1 MKGPTHR
8 QYSICFAVLTAI
20 LLYRKG
26 ITEINYYLSLP
37 ILLMAGRS
45 GALFPD
51 VDHTWQNVSDK
62 TYINKIIN
70 TIIHITGGKHRSW
83 QTQSWDICLIFTMFS
98 YFIPNILF
106 NLGKISAVNREV
118 MCILLLGFSAG
129 WVSHLFSDMLTSA
142 GVRVI
147 CFSRFKIALV
157 PKKIGS
163 LKFNTGHEW
172 ESFNFKVMKILNF
185 IIGIFALIYPIIIT
199 KNF

>member
-1 MKGPTHR
+1 MTGPTHR

-83 QTQSWDICLIFTMFS
+83 QTHSWDICLIFTMFS

-118 MCILLLGFSAG
+118 MCILLLGFSALVFASALLTTKSSLITNG
-129 WVSHLFSDMLTSA
+129 ILVSPSFLY
-142 GVRVI
+142 
-147 CFSRFKIALV
+147 
-157 PKKIGS
+157 
-163 LKFNTGHEW
+163 FNI
-172 ESFNFKVMKILNF
+172 ILNAIKKNITITIKAKPLFTLSLTILF
-185 IIGIFALIYPIIIT
+185 IFPPIYIL
-199 KNF
+199 